1 MTASANLIL
10 QKSIHIDQII
20 SEHENDMILSE
31 PENKTKATKKLSH
44 SLNSNKYDEES
55 INTVAVCQTQAIPGR
70 NRILL
75 CTGTSKGN
83 ICVYELIIQGPSSKR
98 NDSNNNNNNNSNT
111 NSGSGMIGTNDLP
124 IKCNKLKMFS
134 EAHGKTDV
142 DDLQVLEMGSVF
154 RLVI

>member
-55 INTVAVCQTQAIPGR
+55 INTVAVCPAGGDHVFAKQFT
-70 NRILL
+70 L
-75 CTGTSKGN
+75 TG
-83 ICVYELIIQGPSSKR
+83 ICCAFFFF
-98 NDSNNNNNNNSNT
+98 T
-111 NSGSGMIGTNDLP
+111 
-124 IKCNKLKMFS
+124 
-134 EAHGKTDV
+134 
-142 DDLQVLEMGSVF
+142 
-154 RLVI
+154 